1 MSLIV
6 RMHRFRNKKVEEGVA
21 PFIITSSNPIK
32 NSIFYFHNFG
42 LSNFGVSTFL
52 RNECFHQGV
61 KPWFL

>member
-6 RMHRFRNKKVEEGVA
+6 RIHRFGNKEVEEGVA
-21 PFIITSSNPIK
+21 PFIIIPSNPIK
-32 NSIFYFHNFG
+32 NFIFYLHNFG
-42 LSNFGVSTFL
+42 LSSFGGSTFP